1 MKALELKVP
10 PVALVVVVAAGMWAL
25 SRITLDLY
33 FSIPGVTLF
42 SAGIAVVGISIAVL
56 GVLEFKVA
64 GTTVDPRVPH
74 QSANLVVRGVYR
86 YSRNPMYLGLLLV
99 LCGWGVFLGNA
110 ASLLFIPAFI
120 LYMNRFQIVP
130 EERFMSDKFG
140 ESYDSYRA
148 EVRRWL

>member
-25 SRITLDLY
+25 SRIALDLY
-33 FSIPGVTLF
+33 FTIPGVAIF

-56 GVLEFKVA
+56 GVVEFRVA

-86 YSRNPMYLGLLLV
+86 YSRNPMYLGFLLV
-99 LCGWGVFLGNA
+99 LCAWGVFLGNA

-140 ESYDSYRA
+140 ESYDRYRA